1 MQTQYHSEG
10 FSLAFV
16 KGHIEVRTT
25 ETIVGTSLV
34 NQPALFATS
43 ILQCPLQTQEKKKL
57 PISK

>member
-25 ETIVGTSLV
+25 ETIVGT
-34 NQPALFATS
+34 
-43 ILQCPLQTQEKKKL
+43 
-57 PISK
+57 